1 MRERIK
7 QLRKLKGLNQTE
19 FGAKIGLSQKAVA
32 NIETGATSIT
42 QRNFDAICREFSV
55 NPDWLRDGVGEMFV
69 ETREELIQSV
79 AGEYE
84 LTPDE
89 TSLLRTFLDL
99 EPQYRRGVLEWAK
112 NFATA
117 LAAQQGIEI
126 PAERR
131 KPDSELTKNEM
142 LELIGVEYDEVKAAQ
157 KRGAST
163 SSVSIGTSGTSK
175 KISINS

>member
-19 FGAKIGLSQKAVA
+19 FGAKIGLSQRAVA
-32 NIETGATSIT
+32 NIENGGNVTE
-42 QRNFDAICREFSV
+42 RNFDAICREFKV
-55 NPDWLRDGVGEMFV
+55 NPDWLRDGVGEIFV
-69 ETREELIQSV
+69 ETREALIQSV
-79 AGEYE
+79 TEEYE
-84 LTPDE
+84 LTPEE

-117 LAAQQGIEI
+117 LAVQQGIEI

-131 KPDSELTKNEM
+131 KPDSELTKNEV

-157 KRGAST
+157 KRDTST
-163 SSVSIGTSGTSK
+163 SLVSIGTSGTSK

>member
-55 NPDWLRDGVGEMFV
+55 NPDWLRNGVGEMLV
-69 ETREELIQSV
+69 ETREALIQSV

-84 LTPDE
+84 LMPDE
-89 TSLLRTFLDL
+89 TALLRTFLDL

-112 NFATA
+112 NFATT
-117 LAAQQGIEI
+117 LAMQQGVE
-126 PAERR
+126 PAARR
-131 KPDSELTKNEM
+131 KPDSELTKNEV

-157 KRGAST
+157 KRDTST

-175 KISINS
+175 KFSINS

>member
-42 QRNFDAICREFSV
+42 QRNFDAICREFGV
-55 NPDWLRDGVGEMFV
+55 NPDWLRDGVGEIFV
-69 ETREELIQSV
+69 ETREALIQSV

-89 TSLLRTFLDL
+89 TALLRTFLDL

-112 NFATA
+112 NFATT
-117 LAAQQGIEI
+117 LAMQQGVG
-126 PAERR
+126 PAARR
-131 KPDSELTKNEM
+131 KPDSELTKNEAM
-142 LELIGVEYDEVKAAQ
+142 ELIGVEYDEVKAAQ

-163 SSVSIGTSGTSK
+163 SSVSTGTSGTSK